1 MWSHPLSPRPF
12 PYHHL
17 CGLHGNPAGPTS
29 SGEAGLDH
37 HSPTAQLVS
46 SHRATKQLP
55 SPPPTG
61 AVPPTPST

>member
-17 CGLHGNPAGPTS
+17 CGLHANPAGPTP

-46 SHRATKQLP
+46 SHRATKQLA

-61 AVPPTPST
+61 AVPPPST